1 MADVDVTDAMGRTAV
16 RGAMQET
23 ASGVDPEAAPD
34 VARENAP
41 GAAHA
46 GEPEVERRNFKR
58 AFAIAPRA
66 RSPTAGL
73 PSPVLSCG

>member
-16 RGAMQET
+16 RGAMRET

-34 VARENAP
+34 VAR
-41 GAAHA
+41 A

-66 RSPTAGL
+66 PTIAL
-73 PSPVLSCG
+73 PAPHVKRATPG

>member
-16 RGAMQET
+16 RGAMRET
-23 ASGVDPEAAPD
+23 ASGVDPEAVPD

-41 GAAHA
+41 GAARA

-58 AFAIAPRA
+58 AFAIGRY
-66 RSPTAGL
+66 
-73 PSPVLSCG
+73 CD